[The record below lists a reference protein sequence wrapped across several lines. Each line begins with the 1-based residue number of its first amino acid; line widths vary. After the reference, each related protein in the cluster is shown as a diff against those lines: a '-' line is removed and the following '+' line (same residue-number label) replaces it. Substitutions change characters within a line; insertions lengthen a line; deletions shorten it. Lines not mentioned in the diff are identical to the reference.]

1 MCLGRLIIR
10 NKKRGLSC
18 CLFRGSG
25 SRIAFQVEQT
35 TRSPRR
41 YVCAYI
47 LATSGYNPPI
57 YETCM
62 TSIYTPSG
70 HPSLLSSETS
80 NEGCEVSISSK
91 QSVIRR
97 LYKIHVRKSH
107 PVALAPRY
115 QANAARTSL
124 RGLCGCKDTTF
135 MRIMQINVCFFILLS
150 LCIGNR
156 KQKRSFIATKISK

>member
-1 MCLGRLIIR
+1 MLVMIGYLTYSRAFHISESNKCQICQNYISCNTIKRVLDALEKKHVSVLTPTCLSLLLSV

-70 HPSLLSSETS
+70 HPSLQCFDLKL
-80 NEGCEVSISSK
+80 NLRDSIRQNK
-91 QSVIRR
+91 
-97 LYKIHVRKSH
+97 
-107 PVALAPRY
+107 A
-115 QANAARTSL
+115 
-124 RGLCGCKDTTF
+124 
-135 MRIMQINVCFFILLS
+135 
-150 LCIGNR
+150 
-156 KQKRSFIATKISK
+156 